1 MTEEDFIKTAVEI
14 NKEIGL
20 TEEQSEAI
28 AKLTLILESKNLQRE
43 FFDSITTI
51 NKNDLGASNQHS
63 FSNSKAHTI
72 YSIS

>member
-28 AKLTLILESKNLQRE
+28 TKLTVILEKNNL
-43 FFDSITTI
+43 
-51 NKNDLGASNQHS
+51 
-63 FSNSKAHTI
+63 
-72 YSIS
+72 

>member
-1 MTEEDFIKTAVEI
+1 MTEEDFIRTAIEI

-43 FFDSITTI
+43 FFETLYH
-51 NKNDLGASNQHS
+51 DLGASCNFFNFES
-63 FSNSKAHTI
+63 TR
-72 YSIS
+72 Y